1 MQVLYMSY
9 GGAHGEHNA
18 VMSVEEMKHFI
29 VTNFGFDEVKLIVPN
44 IDNALKDGSYWR
56 GTIGP
61 YLVAIVEIN
70 HVLTLLNK

>member
-9 GGAHGEHNA
+9 GGAHGEFNS
-18 VMSVEEMKHFI
+18 VMSLEELKHFI

-44 IDNALKDGSYWR
+44 IDNALEKDFYWR

-61 YLVAIVEIN
+61 YLVAIVTVDY
-70 HVLTLLNK
+70 VLTLLNQ